1 MINVHC
7 MLNPARSTHCNGTS
21 DGKSEGNQARP
32 SLNGPVSV
40 LDRYNPRY
48 GLPSHGAQKRIAKN
62 FSLGIEETWHPA

>member
-1 MINVHC
+1 

-40 LDRYNPRY
+40 LDRYNPKIWASLAR
-48 GLPSHGAQKRIAKN
+48 RAKAN
-62 FSLGIEETWHPA
+62 R